1 MLVAR
6 GRLEN
11 RQAIISIGVQ
21 RFVPQVGAVGPGQ
34 SPVIAP
40 IDAYRALLDTGAQRT
55 CLTHRTILEQGLV
68 RHGNRFIKNV
78 HSEALHSLFFVNL
91 GVWCNGVA
99 THLDPVN
106 SYYALPDAVEV
117 INIADNDRF
126 DAIIGMDVLR
136 RFDVCFERSGHFE
149 VRLA

>member
-6 GRLEN
+6 GQLEN
-11 RQAIISIGVQ
+11 RQAILKIGVQ
-21 RFVPQVGAVGPGQ
+21 RFIPQASGVAPTQ
-34 SPVIAP
+34 APVIAP

-55 CLTHRTILEQGLV
+55 CLTHKTIGEQQLV

-91 GVWCNGVA
+91 GVWCNGEA
-99 THLDPVN
+99 DHLEPIN
-106 SYYALPDAVEV
+106 SYYALSDPVEV
-117 INIADNDRF
+117 INIGDNDRF

-136 RFDVCFERSGHFE
+136 AFDLSFDRTGHFE
-149 VRLA
+149 LRLN